1 MIKIVIGLVIGVIL
15 TGALFMGPLAE
26 IPSRAEAD
34 NSSPQEVPADIA
46 EVYRESLLSPLRNAG
61 DEITDRENSQFYH
74 KLMQKYEL
82 DEIANET
89 TGTDSDTLNNLMP
102 DIEKIHNAATILPL
116 QEAGKNIQD
125 EEIRQFYYE
134 LLEDAGWDLDQSD

>member
-1 MIKIVIGLVIGVIL
+1 MIKIVIGLVIGMIL

-34 NSSPQEVPADIA
+34 NSSPREVPAGIA
-46 EVYRESLLSPLRNAG
+46 EVYRESLLSPLQNAG
-61 DEITDRENSQFYH
+61 DEITDNENRQFYH
-74 KLMQKYEL
+74 KLMQEYEL

-89 TGTDSDTLNNLMP
+89 TRTDSDTLNKLVP
-102 DIEKIHNAATILPL
+102 DIEKIHNAAITLPL

-125 EEIRQFYYE
+125 EKIRQFYYE
-134 LLEDAGWDLDQSD
+134 LLEDAGWELNQSD

>member
-1 MIKIVIGLVIGVIL
+1 MVKIVIGLVIGMIL

-26 IPSRAEAD
+26 VPSRAEAD
-34 NSSPQEVPADIA
+34 NSSPGEVPTNIA
-46 EVYRESLLSPLRNAG
+46 EIYRESLLSPLQNAG
-61 DEITDRENSQFYH
+61 DEITDRETSQFYH
-74 KLMQKYEL
+74 KLMQEYEL

-89 TGTDSDTLNNLMP
+89 TRTEADTLNNLMP
-102 DIEKIHNAATILPL
+102 DIGKILNAATILPL

-134 LLEDAGWDLDQSD
+134 LLEDAGWELNQND